1 MSSIIQFN
9 EYWGIDIRL
18 NKETVSKV
26 NTISSNNI
34 IMGKTVETIQVFDQK
49 GDLAFETDKNSKLG
63 HELLYS
69 VSEWLEKGTINV

>member
-1 MSSIIQFN
+1 
-9 EYWGIDIRL
+9 
-18 NKETVSKV
+18 
-26 NTISSNNI
+26 
-34 IMGKTVETIQVFDQK
+34 MGKTVETIQVFDQK